1 VPFSASRPEAD
12 SAAET
17 PILLGKLS
25 TMTTTQPPAVPH
37 HHDALER
44 TGIALR
50 GILAIAL
57 GILALSHPAVATFL
71 LVAFSVFA
79 IIDGLIRIV
88 MALRGFSQDPAR
100 WLRFLEGAVGVIIGV
115 VALRVVHSLITL
127 TWTIAEWAALIGI
140 FSLVFT
146 AVAWRRLHA
155 AWLWA
160 LGGIVL
166 LVFAGVLIWATFG
179 GLQTTG
185 YAIGF
190 FGIVYG
196 VVSLFIAI
204 RRPGPKPLPS

>member
-1 VPFSASRPEAD
+1 VGLLHLPRQLIRPLIPVGMVNA
-12 SAAET
+12 
-17 PILLGKLS
+17 
-25 TMTTTQPPAVPH
+25 MTTHPPAVPH
-37 HHDALER
+37 RHDALER
-44 TGIALR
+44 TGVALR

-79 IIDGLIRIV
+79 IIDGAIRIV
-88 MALRGFSQDPAR
+88 LALRGVSRDPAW
-100 WLRFLEGAVGVIIGV
+100 WLHVLEGIVGIVAGV
-115 VALRVVHSLITL
+115 VALRIVHSLVTL